1 MGNALT
7 AHRVLKQDEELQLV
21 WGAVYCPGVP
31 DSHGDFM
38 TAEEIRAMAYKFS
51 QKGDFG
57 AVDIMHDNQRYG
69 CFVVET
75 FITREGDPDF
85 PIVGSW
91 VVAVHIPDKQIWALV
106 KDGSLNGFSMEAVA
120 YRGDSEVDIE
130 IQPIITGTTEE
141 SDGHTHKFEA
151 WFDEDGQLIGG
162 ATDEAADSKGFM
174 HRHVIKS
181 SVETESALN
190 HKHRFAYIDQLVP
203 QGAS

>member
-1 MGNALT
+1 MISAPRN
-7 AHRVLKQDEELQLV
+7 HVLKQDGELQIV
-21 WGAVYCPGVP
+21 WGVVYAPGVP

-38 TAEEIRAMAYKFS
+38 NAEEIRKMAYKFS

-57 AVDIMHDNQRYG
+57 AVDLMHNNERYG

-91 VVAVHIPDKQIWALV
+91 AVGVHIPDPELWALV
-106 KDGSLNGFSMEAVA
+106 KDGTLNGFSMEALA
-120 YRGDSEVDIE
+120 YRGDSVVDIE
-130 IQPIITGTTEE
+130 VQPILTGTTEE
-141 SDGHTHKFEA
+141 TDGHVHKFEA
-151 WFDEDGQLIGG
+151 WFDETGQLVGG
-162 ATDEAADSKGFM
+162 ATDEAEDSQGFK

-203 QGAS
+203 QEAA